1 MKFIFSAF
9 ILAFSVSSAFA
20 TTIKAE
26 ACGLMK
32 EKRLEMNAIALK
44 LANYQSVKV
53 ANADKNPQIDLKQE
67 MQAMVQA
74 SVAYEEA
81 EKICK

>member
-1 MKFIFSAF
+1 MKYIFSVF

-20 TTIKAE
+20 TTNKDE

-44 LANYQSVKV
+44 LANHKFFH
-53 ANADKNPQIDLKQE
+53 DPQRGLKQE

-81 EKICK
+81 EKNCK

>member
-9 ILAFSVSSAFA
+9 ILAFSVSPAFA
-20 TTIKAE
+20 TTNKVE
-26 ACGLMK
+26 ACGLMT
-32 EKRLEMNAIALK
+32 EKRLEMNAISLK
-44 LANYQSVKV
+44 LANYKS
-53 ANADKNPQIDLKQE
+53 AHNPQIDLKQE

-74 SVAYEEA
+74 IVAYDEA